1 MKDLKNKQK
10 VSLTMMMTSSLKEF
24 FTYGEKVD
32 GYDVRVLNE
41 REARAAA
48 GILFGFGLISLF
60 NSVTLGHVIFTRFFI
75 AFFTFDFLIRVIQPR
90 YSPSLLMG
98 RFFVQNQT
106 PEYVGATQ
114 KRFAWGLGLAL
125 AIPMFNTIVV
135 EFVPNPIKVVICTL
149 CLVLLFLESA
159 FSICLG
165 CKLYSLFSKKEVTN
179 CPGGVC
185 EVRAKESVQKFS
197 IGQKVIVSL
206 AFLFVIGGVYM
217 FLTKVQNKT
226 FLGKRVEMLFMSDKE
241 LKAIEEAKFQKE
253 ADEFDKDDDF

>member
-1 MKDLKNKQK
+1 M
-10 VSLTMMMTSSLKEF
+10 SLKEF

-48 GILFGFGLISLF
+48 GILFGFGLIALF

-75 AFFTFDFLIRVIQPR
+75 AFFTVDFLIRVIQPR

-106 PEYVGATQ
+106 PEYVGASQ
-114 KRFAWGLGLAL
+114 KRFAWAIGLAL

-135 EFVPNPIKVVICTL
+135 EFVPNPMKVVICIL
-149 CLVLLFLESA
+149 CLVLLFMESA

-165 CKLYSLFSKKEVTN
+165 CKLYSLFSKKDPTH

-185 EVRAKESVQKFS
+185 EVRVKEPIQRFS
-197 IGQKVIVSL
+197 TAQKVVVSL
-206 AFLFVIGGVYM
+206 SFLFVIWGVWAY
-217 FLTKVQNKT
+217 LTKVENKT
-226 FLGKRVEMLFMSDKE
+226 FLAKKVKMLFMSEEE
-241 LKAIEEAKFQKE
+241 LKALEDAKFAKE
-253 ADEFDKDDDF
+253 AEEFDKDDDF